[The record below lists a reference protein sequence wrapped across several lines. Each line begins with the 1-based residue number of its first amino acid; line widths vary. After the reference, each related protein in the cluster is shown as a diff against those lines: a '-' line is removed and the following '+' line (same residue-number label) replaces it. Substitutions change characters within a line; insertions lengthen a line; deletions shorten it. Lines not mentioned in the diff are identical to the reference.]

1 MAIDIHE
8 ETNLRLTRRTFLG
21 KTVRGVGSLAL
32 ASLLSPTLINA
43 AEIEK
48 WHGIITKPH
57 VPPKSQT
64 HYPSLH
70 GRRSLALGDFGLQT
84 KTRRT

>member
-1 MAIDIHE
+1 MAIDIRE

-32 ASLLSPTLINA
+32 ASLLSPSLINA

-48 WHGIITKPH
+48 WQGIITTPH
-57 VPPKSQT
+57 VPPKT
-64 HYPSLH
+64 KRIIHLCMAGVPH
-70 GRRSLALGDFGLQT
+70 IWRRWIT
-84 KTRRT
+84 NRTR